1 MLQICLV
8 VAAAFIAQGVLSA
21 IQMKHFTN
29 EFVKM
34 RRKGKVACGRKSGG
48 FRAGAIVMFLID
60 DHGIVQEAKKLEG
73 VTFLARVKPMEGFGG
88 RYVGDLTEAD
98 AEKTHKNLGKAIADA
113 ALTYRKFTAGE
124 VIPEPPTP
132 FEKVGNAIGAL
143 AGGRM
148 H

>member
-8 VAAAFIAQGVLSA
+8 IIVAFIAQGLLSA

-29 EFVKM
+29 EFLKM

-48 FRAGAIVMFLID
+48 FRAGAIVMFQID
-60 DHGIVQEAKKLEG
+60 DHGIVKEAKKLEG
-73 VTFLARVKPMEGFGG
+73 ITFMARVKPMEGFEG
-88 RYVGDLTEAD
+88 RYIGDLTEAD
-98 AEKTHKNLGKAIADA
+98 ADKTHKNLGKAIADA
-113 ALTYRKFTAGE
+113 ALSYRKFTAGE
-124 VIPEPPTP
+124 IIPEPPTP

>member
-1 MLQICLV
+1 MLRICLV
-8 VAAAFIAQGVLSA
+8 IIVAFIAQGLLSA

-29 EFVKM
+29 EFIKM

-48 FRAGAIVMFLID
+48 FRAGAIVMFQID

-73 VTFLARVKPMEGFGG
+73 ITFMARVKPMEGFEG
-88 RYVGDLTEAD
+88 RYIGDLTGAD
-98 AEKTHKNLGKAIADA
+98 ADKTHKNLGKAIADA
-113 ALTYRKFTAGE
+113 ALSYRKFTAGE
-124 VIPEPPTP
+124 TIPEPPTP